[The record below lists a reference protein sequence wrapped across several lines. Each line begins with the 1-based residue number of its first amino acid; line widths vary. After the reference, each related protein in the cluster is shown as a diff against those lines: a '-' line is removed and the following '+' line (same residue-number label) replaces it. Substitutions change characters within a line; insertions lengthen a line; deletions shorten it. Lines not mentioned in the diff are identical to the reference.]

1 MDKSFKHVS
10 SKSINEGLGCLRS
23 LHGAQTG
30 KRIEGGARAP
40 GAPVLPTP
48 MACGI
53 SMAREKAR
61 RTYS

>member
-23 LHGAQTG
+23 LHGTQTG

-48 MACGI
+48 M
-53 SMAREKAR
+53 SMMHV
-61 RTYS
+61 SPL